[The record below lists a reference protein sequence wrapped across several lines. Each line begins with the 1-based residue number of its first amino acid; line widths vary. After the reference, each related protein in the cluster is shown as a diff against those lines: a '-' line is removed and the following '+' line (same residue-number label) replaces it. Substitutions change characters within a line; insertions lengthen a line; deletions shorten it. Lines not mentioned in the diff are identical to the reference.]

1 MRTRLMLE
9 ALAAWLALAA
19 ASGHACASIH
29 SGANGDAG
37 ANTNS
42 VFGASTV
49 LTMVVNPMVTDP
61 ELSLDQITTPY
72 SNGKVPAN
80 GIRANANVALL
91 TSAAAARKRTP
102 TRLTNGEHAPARGPF
117 RVDARQSNAAL
128 GFSRSGADDFT
139 PARKNGYVT
148 ELKQRSVFNQH
159 EVVGASQPR
168 AVLVAANGGSE
179 LDAEKY
185 YLVANAKLAPGPAVP
200 VPEPGNWARVLAGL
214 LGVIAI
220 ARRRMSLR

>member
-19 ASGHACASIH
+19 VSGQACASVQT
-29 SGANGDAG
+29 GAS
-37 ANTNS
+37 S
-42 VFGASTV
+42 VFAANNV
-49 LTMVVNPMVTDP
+49 LTTVGNP
-61 ELSLDQITTPY
+61 EASLDEITTPY
-72 SNGKVPAN
+72 SDGKVPAN

-91 TSAAAARKRTP
+91 TSAAAARKGTP
-102 TRLTNGEHAPARGPF
+102 TRLTSGEHAPARGPF

-128 GFSRSGADDFT
+128 GFSPSGSDDFT
-139 PARKNGYVT
+139 PGRKNGYGT
-148 ELKQRSVFNQH
+148 GLKQRLVFNRH

-200 VPEPGNWARVLAGL
+200 VPEPGNWATVLAGL

-220 ARRRMSLR
+220 ARRRMLL

>member
-29 SGANGDAG
+29 AGANGDAG

-61 ELSLDQITTPY
+61 ERSLDQITTPY
-72 SNGKVPAN
+72 SDGKVPAN

-91 TSAAAARKRTP
+91 TSAAAARKGTP
-102 TRLTNGEHAPARGPF
+102 TRLTSGEHAPARGPF

-128 GFSRSGADDFT
+128 GFSPSGSDDFT
-139 PARKNGYVT
+139 PGRKNGYGT
-148 ELKQRSVFNQH
+148 GLKQRLVFNRH

-200 VPEPGNWARVLAGL
+200 VPEPGNWATVLAGL

-220 ARRRMSLR
+220 ARRRMSL

>member
-29 SGANGDAG
+29 AG
-37 ANTNS
+37 ANS
-42 VFGASTV
+42 VFGASSA

-61 ELSLDQITTPY
+61 ERSLDQITTPY
-72 SNGKVPAN
+72 SDGKVPAN

-91 TSAAAARKRTP
+91 TSAAAAWKGTP
-102 TRLTNGEHAPARGPF
+102 TRLTSGEHAPARGPF

-128 GFSRSGADDFT
+128 GFSPSGSDDFT
-139 PARKNGYVT
+139 PGRKNGYGT
-148 ELKQRSVFNQH
+148 GLKQRLVFNRH

-168 AVLVAANGGSE
+168 AVLVAANGGSA
-179 LDAEKY
+179 LDAEKF
-185 YLVANAKLAPGPAVP
+185 YLIANAKLAPGPAVP
-200 VPEPGNWARVLAGL
+200 VPEPGNWATVLAGL

-220 ARRRMSLR
+220 ARRRMSL